1 METIGNESKAKRF
14 GKVAIDIISFVT
26 LAVII
31 ITILGIPFSAVLQ
44 KLGKEGADKMF
55 YFVLSE
61 TLMLIGIFLSAWI
74 VWHFRGVSL
83 TGLGRSLAIRKKD
96 LLSGISLAIV
106 LYAVGFGVSLLAG
119 AIEIAGVVFN
129 PSSLLISFV
138 FFLLVAITE
147 ELFGTWGVIMMAIIV
162 LFACLTTAI
171 GLTSGF
177 AGTLENLTN
186 GKCKYKTIVIVMSV
200 FSFVVSNAGIEK
212 IISVAAPML
221 SVIFPCFITMS
232 VLMFFG
238 KYIKNDNVIRVATL
252 FAFVISLSEVLAGFG
267 LPLTYTQYLPLHEYS
282 LGWILPAVIG
292 GIIGKFIPCKQS
304 EA

>member
-1 METIGNESKAKRF
+1 METIGNEPKAKRF

-31 ITILGIPFSAVLQ
+31 ITILGIPFSSVLQ

-83 TGLGRSLAIRKKD
+83 AGLGRSLAIRKKD

-147 ELFGTWGVIMMAIIV
+147 EFALRGFVLERMLQGGVNKFWALF
-162 LFACLTTAI
+162 
-171 GLTSGF
+171 
-177 AGTLENLTN
+177 
-186 GKCKYKTIVIVMSV
+186 
-200 FSFVVSNAGIEK
+200 
-212 IISVAAPML
+212 L
-221 SVIFPCFITMS
+221 S
-232 VLMFFG
+232 
-238 KYIKNDNVIRVATL
+238 ATL
-252 FAFVISLSEVLAGFG
+252 FSLVHIANPNFDFLSFINILLAGILLGSSYIYTRNLCFPIALHWFWNWIQGPVLGYEVSGNKFCDG
-267 LPLTYTQYLPLHEYS
+267 LLTLYLPEANLINGGAFGFEGS
-282 LGWILPAVIG
+282 ILCTVLMAAGTAVIL
-292 GIIGKFIPCKQS
+292 KMFRKN
-304 EA
+304 

>member
-1 METIGNESKAKRF
+1 METIVNEPKAKRF

-31 ITILGIPFSAVLQ
+31 ITILGIPFSSVLQ

-83 TGLGRSLAIRKKD
+83 AGLGRSLAIRKKD

-147 ELFGTWGVIMMAIIV
+147 EFALRGFVLERMLQGGVNKFWALF
-162 LFACLTTAI
+162 
-171 GLTSGF
+171 
-177 AGTLENLTN
+177 
-186 GKCKYKTIVIVMSV
+186 
-200 FSFVVSNAGIEK
+200 
-212 IISVAAPML
+212 L
-221 SVIFPCFITMS
+221 S
-232 VLMFFG
+232 
-238 KYIKNDNVIRVATL
+238 ATL
-252 FAFVISLSEVLAGFG
+252 FSLVHIANPNFDFLSFINILLAGILLGSSYIYTRNLCFPIALHWFWNWIQGPVLGYEVSGNKFCDGLLTLHLPEANLINGGAFG
-267 LPLTYTQYLPLHEYS
+267 FEGS
-282 LGWILPAVIG
+282 ILCTVLMVAGTAVIL
-292 GIIGKFIPCKQS
+292 KMFRKN
-304 EA
+304 

>member
-1 METIGNESKAKRF
+1 METIGNEPKAKRF

-147 ELFGTWGVIMMAIIV
+147 EFALRGFVLERMLQGGVNKFWALF
-162 LFACLTTAI
+162 
-171 GLTSGF
+171 
-177 AGTLENLTN
+177 
-186 GKCKYKTIVIVMSV
+186 
-200 FSFVVSNAGIEK
+200 
-212 IISVAAPML
+212 L
-221 SVIFPCFITMS
+221 S
-232 VLMFFG
+232 
-238 KYIKNDNVIRVATL
+238 ATL
-252 FAFVISLSEVLAGFG
+252 FSLVHIANPNFDFLSFINILLAGILLGSSYIYTRNLCFPIALHWFWNWIQGPVLGYEVSGNKFCDGLLTLHLPEANLINGGAFG
-267 LPLTYTQYLPLHEYS
+267 FEGS
-282 LGWILPAVIG
+282 ILCTVLMVAGTAVIL
-292 GIIGKFIPCKQS
+292 KMFRKK
-304 EA
+304 

>member
-31 ITILGIPFSAVLQ
+31 ITILGIPFSSVLQ

-83 TGLGRSLAIRKKD
+83 AGLGRSLAIRKKD

-147 ELFGTWGVIMMAIIV
+147 EFALRGGVLERMLQGGVNKFWALF
-162 LFACLTTAI
+162 
-171 GLTSGF
+171 
-177 AGTLENLTN
+177 
-186 GKCKYKTIVIVMSV
+186 
-200 FSFVVSNAGIEK
+200 
-212 IISVAAPML
+212 L
-221 SVIFPCFITMS
+221 S
-232 VLMFFG
+232 
-238 KYIKNDNVIRVATL
+238 ATL
-252 FAFVISLSEVLAGFG
+252 FSLVHIANPNFDFLSFINILLAGILLGSSYIYTRNLCFPIALHWFWNWIQGPVLGYEVSGNKFCDG
-267 LPLTYTQYLPLHEYS
+267 LLTLYLPEANLINGGAFGFEGS
-282 LGWILPAVIG
+282 ILCTVLMVAGTAVIL
-292 GIIGKFIPCKQS
+292 KMFRKN
-304 EA
+304 

>member
-31 ITILGIPFSAVLQ
+31 ITILGIPFSSVLQ

-147 ELFGTWGVIMMAIIV
+147 EFALRGFVLERMLQGGVNKFWALF
-162 LFACLTTAI
+162 
-171 GLTSGF
+171 
-177 AGTLENLTN
+177 
-186 GKCKYKTIVIVMSV
+186 
-200 FSFVVSNAGIEK
+200 
-212 IISVAAPML
+212 L
-221 SVIFPCFITMS
+221 S
-232 VLMFFG
+232 
-238 KYIKNDNVIRVATL
+238 ATL
-252 FAFVISLSEVLAGFG
+252 FSLVHIANPNFDFLSFINILLAGILLGSSYIYTRNLCFPIALHWFWNWIQGPVLGYEVSGNKFCDG
-267 LPLTYTQYLPLHEYS
+267 LLTLYLPETNLINGGAFGFEGS
-282 LGWILPAVIG
+282 ILCTVLMVAGTAVIL
-292 GIIGKFIPCKQS
+292 KMFRKN
-304 EA
+304 

>member
-1 METIGNESKAKRF
+1 METIGNEPKAKRF

-31 ITILGIPFSAVLQ
+31 ITILGIPFSSVLQ

-83 TGLGRSLAIRKKD
+83 AGLGRSLAIRKKD

-147 ELFGTWGVIMMAIIV
+147 EFALRGFVLERMLQGGVNKFWALF
-162 LFACLTTAI
+162 
-171 GLTSGF
+171 
-177 AGTLENLTN
+177 
-186 GKCKYKTIVIVMSV
+186 
-200 FSFVVSNAGIEK
+200 
-212 IISVAAPML
+212 L
-221 SVIFPCFITMS
+221 S
-232 VLMFFG
+232 
-238 KYIKNDNVIRVATL
+238 ATL
-252 FAFVISLSEVLAGFG
+252 FSLVHIANPNFDFLSFINILLAGILLG
-267 LPLTYTQYLPLHEYS
+267 SSYT
-282 LGWILPAVIG
+282 
-292 GIIGKFIPCKQS
+292 
-304 EA
+304 

>member
-1 METIGNESKAKRF
+1 METIGNEPKAKRF

-31 ITILGIPFSAVLQ
+31 ITILGIPFSSVLQ

-147 ELFGTWGVIMMAIIV
+147 EFALRGFVLERMLQGGVNKFWALF
-162 LFACLTTAI
+162 
-171 GLTSGF
+171 
-177 AGTLENLTN
+177 
-186 GKCKYKTIVIVMSV
+186 
-200 FSFVVSNAGIEK
+200 
-212 IISVAAPML
+212 L
-221 SVIFPCFITMS
+221 S
-232 VLMFFG
+232 
-238 KYIKNDNVIRVATL
+238 ATL
-252 FAFVISLSEVLAGFG
+252 FSLVHIANPNFDFLSFINILLAGILLGSSYIYTRNLCFPIALHWFWNWIQGPVLGYEVSGKKFCDG
-267 LPLTYTQYLPLHEYS
+267 LLTLYLPEANLINGGAFGFEGS
-282 LGWILPAVIG
+282 ILCTVLMVAGTGVIL
-292 GIIGKFIPCKQS
+292 KMFRKN
-304 EA
+304 

>member
-1 METIGNESKAKRF
+1 METIGNEPKAKRF

-147 ELFGTWGVIMMAIIV
+147 EFALRGFVLERMLQGGVNKFWALF
-162 LFACLTTAI
+162 
-171 GLTSGF
+171 
-177 AGTLENLTN
+177 
-186 GKCKYKTIVIVMSV
+186 
-200 FSFVVSNAGIEK
+200 
-212 IISVAAPML
+212 L
-221 SVIFPCFITMS
+221 S
-232 VLMFFG
+232 
-238 KYIKNDNVIRVATL
+238 ATL
-252 FAFVISLSEVLAGFG
+252 FSLVHIANPNFDFLSFINILLAGILLGSSYIYTRNLCFPIALHWFWNWIQGPVLGYEVSGNKFCDG
-267 LPLTYTQYLPLHEYS
+267 LLTLYLPETNLINGGAFGFEGS
-282 LGWILPAVIG
+282 ILCTVLMVAGTAVIL
-292 GIIGKFIPCKQS
+292 KMFRKN
-304 EA
+304 

>member
-14 GKVAIDIISFVT
+14 WKVAIDIISFAT

-83 TGLGRSLAIRKKD
+83 AGLGRSLAIRKKD

-119 AIEIAGVVFN
+119 AIEIAGVVFS

-147 ELFGTWGVIMMAIIV
+147 EFALRGFVLERMLQGGVNKFWALF
-162 LFACLTTAI
+162 
-171 GLTSGF
+171 
-177 AGTLENLTN
+177 
-186 GKCKYKTIVIVMSV
+186 
-200 FSFVVSNAGIEK
+200 
-212 IISVAAPML
+212 L
-221 SVIFPCFITMS
+221 S
-232 VLMFFG
+232 
-238 KYIKNDNVIRVATL
+238 ATL
-252 FAFVISLSEVLAGFG
+252 FSLVHIANPNFDFLSFINILLAGILLGSSYIYTRNLCFPIALHWFWNWIQGPVLGYEVSGNKFCDGLLTLHLPETNLINGGAFG
-267 LPLTYTQYLPLHEYS
+267 FEGS
-282 LGWILPAVIG
+282 ILCTVLMVAGTGVIL
-292 GIIGKFIPCKQS
+292 KMFRKN
-304 EA
+304 

>member
-31 ITILGIPFSAVLQ
+31 ITILGIPFSSVLQ

-83 TGLGRSLAIRKKD
+83 AGLGRSLAIRKKD

-147 ELFGTWGVIMMAIIV
+147 EFALRGFVLERMLQGGVNKFWALF
-162 LFACLTTAI
+162 
-171 GLTSGF
+171 
-177 AGTLENLTN
+177 
-186 GKCKYKTIVIVMSV
+186 
-200 FSFVVSNAGIEK
+200 
-212 IISVAAPML
+212 L
-221 SVIFPCFITMS
+221 S
-232 VLMFFG
+232 
-238 KYIKNDNVIRVATL
+238 ATL
-252 FAFVISLSEVLAGFG
+252 FSLVHIANPNFDFLSFINILLAGILLGSSYIYTRNLCFPIALHWFWNWIQGPVLGYEVSGNKFCDG
-267 LPLTYTQYLPLHEYS
+267 LLTLYLPETNLINGGAFGFEGS
-282 LGWILPAVIG
+282 ILCTVLMVAGTAVIL
-292 GIIGKFIPCKQS
+292 KMFRKN
-304 EA
+304 

>member
-1 METIGNESKAKRF
+1 METIGNEPKAKRF

-31 ITILGIPFSAVLQ
+31 ITILGIPFSSVLQ

-83 TGLGRSLAIRKKD
+83 AGLGRSLAIRKKD

-147 ELFGTWGVIMMAIIV
+147 EFALRGFVLERMLQGGVNKFWALF
-162 LFACLTTAI
+162 
-171 GLTSGF
+171 
-177 AGTLENLTN
+177 
-186 GKCKYKTIVIVMSV
+186 
-200 FSFVVSNAGIEK
+200 
-212 IISVAAPML
+212 L
-221 SVIFPCFITMS
+221 S
-232 VLMFFG
+232 
-238 KYIKNDNVIRVATL
+238 ATL
-252 FAFVISLSEVLAGFG
+252 FSLVHIANPNFDFLSFINILLAGILLGSSYIYTRNLCFPIALHWFWNWIQGPVLGYEVSVNKFCDG
-267 LPLTYTQYLPLHEYS
+267 LLTLYLPEANLINGGAFGFEGS
-282 LGWILPAVIG
+282 ILCTVLMVAGTAVIL
-292 GIIGKFIPCKQS
+292 KMFRKN
-304 EA
+304 

>member
-1 METIGNESKAKRF
+1 METIGNEPKAKRF

-96 LLSGISLAIV
+96 LLPGISLAIV

-147 ELFGTWGVIMMAIIV
+147 EFALRGFVLERMLQGGVNKFWALF
-162 LFACLTTAI
+162 
-171 GLTSGF
+171 
-177 AGTLENLTN
+177 
-186 GKCKYKTIVIVMSV
+186 
-200 FSFVVSNAGIEK
+200 
-212 IISVAAPML
+212 L
-221 SVIFPCFITMS
+221 S
-232 VLMFFG
+232 
-238 KYIKNDNVIRVATL
+238 ATL
-252 FAFVISLSEVLAGFG
+252 FSLVHIANPNFDFLSFINILLAGILLGSSYIYTRNLCFPIALHWFWNWIQGPVLGYEVSGNKFCDGLLTLHLPEANLINGGAFG
-267 LPLTYTQYLPLHEYS
+267 FEGS
-282 LGWILPAVIG
+282 ILCTVLMVAGTAVIL
-292 GIIGKFIPCKQS
+292 KMFRKN
-304 EA
+304 

>member
-1 METIGNESKAKRF
+1 METIGNEPKAKRF

-31 ITILGIPFSAVLQ
+31 ITILGIPFSSVLQ

-83 TGLGRSLAIRKKD
+83 AGLGRSLAIRKKD

-147 ELFGTWGVIMMAIIV
+147 EFALRGFVLERMLQGGVNKFWALF
-162 LFACLTTAI
+162 
-171 GLTSGF
+171 
-177 AGTLENLTN
+177 
-186 GKCKYKTIVIVMSV
+186 
-200 FSFVVSNAGIEK
+200 
-212 IISVAAPML
+212 L
-221 SVIFPCFITMS
+221 S
-232 VLMFFG
+232 
-238 KYIKNDNVIRVATL
+238 ATL
-252 FAFVISLSEVLAGFG
+252 FSLVHIANPNFDFLSFINILLAGILLGSSYIHTRNLCFPIALHWFWNWIQGPVLGYEVSGNKFCDGLLTLHLPETNLINGGAFG
-267 LPLTYTQYLPLHEYS
+267 FEGS
-282 LGWILPAVIG
+282 ILCTVLMVAGTAVIL
-292 GIIGKFIPCKQS
+292 KMFRKN
-304 EA
+304 

>member
-1 METIGNESKAKRF
+1 METIGNEPKAKRF

-31 ITILGIPFSAVLQ
+31 ITILGIPFSSVLQ

-83 TGLGRSLAIRKKD
+83 AGLGRFLAIRKKD

-147 ELFGTWGVIMMAIIV
+147 EFALRGFVLERMLQGGVNKFWALF
-162 LFACLTTAI
+162 
-171 GLTSGF
+171 
-177 AGTLENLTN
+177 
-186 GKCKYKTIVIVMSV
+186 
-200 FSFVVSNAGIEK
+200 
-212 IISVAAPML
+212 L
-221 SVIFPCFITMS
+221 S
-232 VLMFFG
+232 
-238 KYIKNDNVIRVATL
+238 ATL
-252 FAFVISLSEVLAGFG
+252 FSLVHIANPNFDFLSFINILLAGILLGSSYIYTRNLCFPIALHWFWNWIQGPVLGYEVSGNKFCDGLLTLHLPEANLINGGAFG
-267 LPLTYTQYLPLHEYS
+267 FEGS
-282 LGWILPAVIG
+282 ILCTVLMVAGTAVIL
-292 GIIGKFIPCKQS
+292 KMFRKK
-304 EA
+304 

>member
-83 TGLGRSLAIRKKD
+83 AGLGRSLAIRKKD

-147 ELFGTWGVIMMAIIV
+147 EFALRGFVLERMLQGGVNKFWALF
-162 LFACLTTAI
+162 
-171 GLTSGF
+171 
-177 AGTLENLTN
+177 
-186 GKCKYKTIVIVMSV
+186 
-200 FSFVVSNAGIEK
+200 
-212 IISVAAPML
+212 L
-221 SVIFPCFITMS
+221 S
-232 VLMFFG
+232 
-238 KYIKNDNVIRVATL
+238 ATL
-252 FAFVISLSEVLAGFG
+252 FSLVHIANPNFDFLSFINILLAGILLGSSYIYTRNLCFPIALHWFWNWIQGPVLGYEVSGNKFCDG
-267 LPLTYTQYLPLHEYS
+267 LLTLYLPETNLINGGAFGFEGS
-282 LGWILPAVIG
+282 ILCTVLMVAGTAVIL
-292 GIIGKFIPCKQS
+292 KMFRKN
-304 EA
+304 

>member
-1 METIGNESKAKRF
+1 METIGNEPKAKRF

-147 ELFGTWGVIMMAIIV
+147 EFALRGFVLERMLQGGVNKFWALF
-162 LFACLTTAI
+162 
-171 GLTSGF
+171 
-177 AGTLENLTN
+177 
-186 GKCKYKTIVIVMSV
+186 
-200 FSFVVSNAGIEK
+200 
-212 IISVAAPML
+212 L
-221 SVIFPCFITMS
+221 S
-232 VLMFFG
+232 
-238 KYIKNDNVIRVATL
+238 ATL
-252 FAFVISLSEVLAGFG
+252 FSLVHIANPNFDFLSFINILLAGILLGSSYIYTRNLCFPIALHWFWNWIQGPVLGYEVSGNKFCDGLLTLHLPEANLINGGAFG
-267 LPLTYTQYLPLHEYS
+267 FEGS
-282 LGWILPAVIG
+282 ILCMVLMVAGTAVIL
-292 GIIGKFIPCKQS
+292 KMFRKN
-304 EA
+304 

>member
-1 METIGNESKAKRF
+1 METIGNEPKAKRF

-31 ITILGIPFSAVLQ
+31 TTILGIPFSAVLQ

-83 TGLGRSLAIRKKD
+83 AGLERSLAIRKKD

-147 ELFGTWGVIMMAIIV
+147 EFALRGFVLERMLQGGVNKFWALF
-162 LFACLTTAI
+162 
-171 GLTSGF
+171 
-177 AGTLENLTN
+177 
-186 GKCKYKTIVIVMSV
+186 
-200 FSFVVSNAGIEK
+200 
-212 IISVAAPML
+212 L
-221 SVIFPCFITMS
+221 S
-232 VLMFFG
+232 
-238 KYIKNDNVIRVATL
+238 ATL
-252 FAFVISLSEVLAGFG
+252 FSLVHIANPNFDFLSFINILLAGILLGSSYIYTRNLCFPIALHWFWNWIQGPVLGYEVSGNKFCDGLLTLHLPEANLINGEAFG
-267 LPLTYTQYLPLHEYS
+267 FEGS
-282 LGWILPAVIG
+282 ILCTVLMVAGTAVIL
-292 GIIGKFIPCKQS
+292 KMFRKN
-304 EA
+304 

>member
-1 METIGNESKAKRF
+1 METIGNEPKAKRF

-31 ITILGIPFSAVLQ
+31 ITILGIPFSSVLQ
-44 KLGKEGADKMF
+44 KLGKEGVDKMF

-83 TGLGRSLAIRKKD
+83 AGLGRSLAIRKKD

-147 ELFGTWGVIMMAIIV
+147 EFALRGFVLERMLQGGVNKFWALF
-162 LFACLTTAI
+162 
-171 GLTSGF
+171 
-177 AGTLENLTN
+177 
-186 GKCKYKTIVIVMSV
+186 
-200 FSFVVSNAGIEK
+200 
-212 IISVAAPML
+212 L
-221 SVIFPCFITMS
+221 S
-232 VLMFFG
+232 
-238 KYIKNDNVIRVATL
+238 ATL
-252 FAFVISLSEVLAGFG
+252 FSLVHIANPNFDFLSFINILLAGILLGSSYIYTRNLCFPIALHWFWNWIQGPVLGYEVSGNKFCDGLLTLHLPEANLINGGAFG
-267 LPLTYTQYLPLHEYS
+267 FEGS
-282 LGWILPAVIG
+282 ILCTVLMVAGTAVIL
-292 GIIGKFIPCKQS
+292 KMFRKN
-304 EA
+304 

>member
-1 METIGNESKAKRF
+1 METIGNEPKAKRF

-31 ITILGIPFSAVLQ
+31 ITILGIPFSSVLQ

-83 TGLGRSLAIRKKD
+83 AGLGRSLAIRKKD

-147 ELFGTWGVIMMAIIV
+147 EFALRGVVLERMLQGGVNKFWALF
-162 LFACLTTAI
+162 
-171 GLTSGF
+171 
-177 AGTLENLTN
+177 
-186 GKCKYKTIVIVMSV
+186 
-200 FSFVVSNAGIEK
+200 
-212 IISVAAPML
+212 L
-221 SVIFPCFITMS
+221 S
-232 VLMFFG
+232 
-238 KYIKNDNVIRVATL
+238 ATL
-252 FAFVISLSEVLAGFG
+252 FSLVHIANPNFDFLSFINILLAGILLGSSYIYTRNLCFPIALHWFWNWIQGPVLGYEVSGNKFCDGLLTLYLLETNLINGGAFG
-267 LPLTYTQYLPLHEYS
+267 FEGS
-282 LGWILPAVIG
+282 ILCTVLMVAGTAVIL
-292 GIIGKFIPCKQS
+292 KMFRKN
-304 EA
+304 

>member
-1 METIGNESKAKRF
+1 METIGNEPKAKRF

-31 ITILGIPFSAVLQ
+31 ITILGIPFSSVLQ

-83 TGLGRSLAIRKKD
+83 AGLGRSLAIRKKD

-147 ELFGTWGVIMMAIIV
+147 EFALRGFVLERMLQGGVNKFWALF
-162 LFACLTTAI
+162 
-171 GLTSGF
+171 
-177 AGTLENLTN
+177 
-186 GKCKYKTIVIVMSV
+186 
-200 FSFVVSNAGIEK
+200 
-212 IISVAAPML
+212 L
-221 SVIFPCFITMS
+221 S
-232 VLMFFG
+232 
-238 KYIKNDNVIRVATL
+238 ATL
-252 FAFVISLSEVLAGFG
+252 FSLVHIANPNFDFLSFINILLAGILLGSSYIYPRNLCFPIALHWFWNWIQGPVLGYEVSGNKFCVG
-267 LPLTYTQYLPLHEYS
+267 LLTLYLPEANLINGGAFGFEGS
-282 LGWILPAVIG
+282 ILCTVLMVAGTAVIL
-292 GIIGKFIPCKQS
+292 KMFRKN
-304 EA
+304 

>member
-1 METIGNESKAKRF
+1 METIGNEPKAKRF

-44 KLGKEGADKMF
+44 KPGKEGADKMF

-83 TGLGRSLAIRKKD
+83 AGLGRSLAIRKKD

-147 ELFGTWGVIMMAIIV
+147 EFALRGFVLERMLQGGVNKFWALF
-162 LFACLTTAI
+162 
-171 GLTSGF
+171 
-177 AGTLENLTN
+177 
-186 GKCKYKTIVIVMSV
+186 
-200 FSFVVSNAGIEK
+200 
-212 IISVAAPML
+212 L
-221 SVIFPCFITMS
+221 S
-232 VLMFFG
+232 
-238 KYIKNDNVIRVATL
+238 ATL
-252 FAFVISLSEVLAGFG
+252 FSLVHIANPNFDFLSFINILLAGILLGSSYIYTRNLCFPIALHWFWNWIQGPVLGYEVSGNKFCDG
-267 LPLTYTQYLPLHEYS
+267 LLTLYLPETNLINGGAFGFEGS
-282 LGWILPAVIG
+282 ILCTVLMVAGTAVIL
-292 GIIGKFIPCKQS
+292 KMFRKN
-304 EA
+304 

>member
-1 METIGNESKAKRF
+1 METIGNEPKAKRF

-31 ITILGIPFSAVLQ
+31 ITILGIPFSSVLQ

-74 VWHFRGVSL
+74 VWHFRVVSL
-83 TGLGRSLAIRKKD
+83 AGLGRSLAIRKKD

-147 ELFGTWGVIMMAIIV
+147 EFALRGFVLERMLQGGVNKFWALF
-162 LFACLTTAI
+162 
-171 GLTSGF
+171 
-177 AGTLENLTN
+177 
-186 GKCKYKTIVIVMSV
+186 
-200 FSFVVSNAGIEK
+200 
-212 IISVAAPML
+212 L
-221 SVIFPCFITMS
+221 S
-232 VLMFFG
+232 
-238 KYIKNDNVIRVATL
+238 ATL
-252 FAFVISLSEVLAGFG
+252 FSLVHIANPNFDFLSFINILLAGILLGSSYIYTRNLCFPIALHWFWNWIQGPVLGYEVSGNKFCDG
-267 LPLTYTQYLPLHEYS
+267 LLTLYLPETNLINGGAFGFEGS
-282 LGWILPAVIG
+282 ILCTVLMVAGTAVIL
-292 GIIGKFIPCKQS
+292 KMFRKN
-304 EA
+304 

>member
-1 METIGNESKAKRF
+1 METIGNEPKAKRF

-55 YFVLSE
+55 NFVLSE

-147 ELFGTWGVIMMAIIV
+147 EFALRGFVLERMLQGGVNKFWALF
-162 LFACLTTAI
+162 
-171 GLTSGF
+171 
-177 AGTLENLTN
+177 
-186 GKCKYKTIVIVMSV
+186 
-200 FSFVVSNAGIEK
+200 
-212 IISVAAPML
+212 L
-221 SVIFPCFITMS
+221 S
-232 VLMFFG
+232 
-238 KYIKNDNVIRVATL
+238 ATL
-252 FAFVISLSEVLAGFG
+252 FSLVHIANPNFDFLSFINILLAGILLGSSYIYTRNLCFPIALHWFWNWMQGPVLGYEVSGNKFCDG
-267 LPLTYTQYLPLHEYS
+267 LLTLYLPETNLINGGAFGFEGS
-282 LGWILPAVIG
+282 ILCTVLMVAGTAVIL
-292 GIIGKFIPCKQS
+292 KMFRKN
-304 EA
+304 

>member
-1 METIGNESKAKRF
+1 METIGNEPKAKRF

-31 ITILGIPFSAVLQ
+31 ITILGIPFSSVLQ

-147 ELFGTWGVIMMAIIV
+147 EFALRGFVLERMLQGGVNKFWALF
-162 LFACLTTAI
+162 
-171 GLTSGF
+171 
-177 AGTLENLTN
+177 
-186 GKCKYKTIVIVMSV
+186 
-200 FSFVVSNAGIEK
+200 
-212 IISVAAPML
+212 L
-221 SVIFPCFITMS
+221 S
-232 VLMFFG
+232 
-238 KYIKNDNVIRVATL
+238 ATL
-252 FAFVISLSEVLAGFG
+252 FSLVHIANPNFDFLSFINILLAGILLGSSYIYTRNLCFPIALHWFWNWIQGPVLGYEVSGNKFCDG
-267 LPLTYTQYLPLHEYS
+267 LLTLYLPEANLINGGAFGFEGS
-282 LGWILPAVIG
+282 ILCTVLMVAGTGVIL
-292 GIIGKFIPCKQS
+292 KMFRKK
-304 EA
+304 

>member
-1 METIGNESKAKRF
+1 METIGNEPKAKRF

-31 ITILGIPFSAVLQ
+31 ITILGIPFSSVLQ

-119 AIEIAGVVFN
+119 AVEIAGVVFN

-147 ELFGTWGVIMMAIIV
+147 EFALRGFVLERMLQGGVNKFWALF
-162 LFACLTTAI
+162 
-171 GLTSGF
+171 
-177 AGTLENLTN
+177 
-186 GKCKYKTIVIVMSV
+186 
-200 FSFVVSNAGIEK
+200 
-212 IISVAAPML
+212 L
-221 SVIFPCFITMS
+221 S
-232 VLMFFG
+232 
-238 KYIKNDNVIRVATL
+238 ATL
-252 FAFVISLSEVLAGFG
+252 FSLVHIANPNFDFLSFINILLAGILLGSSYIYTRNLCFPIALHWFWNWIQGPVLGYEVSGNKFCDG
-267 LPLTYTQYLPLHEYS
+267 LLTLYLPEANLINGGAFGFEGS
-282 LGWILPAVIG
+282 ILCTVLMVAGTAVIL
-292 GIIGKFIPCKQS
+292 KMFRKK
-304 EA
+304 

>member
-1 METIGNESKAKRF
+1 METIGNEPKAKRF

-147 ELFGTWGVIMMAIIV
+147 EFALRGFVLERMLQGGVNKFWALF
-162 LFACLTTAI
+162 
-171 GLTSGF
+171 
-177 AGTLENLTN
+177 
-186 GKCKYKTIVIVMSV
+186 
-200 FSFVVSNAGIEK
+200 
-212 IISVAAPML
+212 L
-221 SVIFPCFITMS
+221 S
-232 VLMFFG
+232 
-238 KYIKNDNVIRVATL
+238 ATL
-252 FAFVISLSEVLAGFG
+252 FSLVHIANPNFDFLSFINILLAGILLGSSYIYTRNLCFPIALHWFWNWIQGPVLGYEVSGNKFCDGLLTLHLPETNLINGGAFG
-267 LPLTYTQYLPLHEYS
+267 FEGS
-282 LGWILPAVIG
+282 ILCTVLMVAGTAVIL
-292 GIIGKFIPCKQS
+292 KMFRKN
-304 EA
+304 

>member
-1 METIGNESKAKRF
+1 METIGNEPKAKRF

-31 ITILGIPFSAVLQ
+31 ITILGTPFSSVLQ

-83 TGLGRSLAIRKKD
+83 AGLGRSLAIRKKD

-147 ELFGTWGVIMMAIIV
+147 EFALRGFVLERMLQGGVNKFWALF
-162 LFACLTTAI
+162 
-171 GLTSGF
+171 
-177 AGTLENLTN
+177 
-186 GKCKYKTIVIVMSV
+186 
-200 FSFVVSNAGIEK
+200 
-212 IISVAAPML
+212 L
-221 SVIFPCFITMS
+221 S
-232 VLMFFG
+232 
-238 KYIKNDNVIRVATL
+238 ATL
-252 FAFVISLSEVLAGFG
+252 FSLVHIANPNFDFLSFINILLAGILLGSSYIYTRNLCFPIALHWFWNWIQGPVLGYEVSGNKFCDG
-267 LPLTYTQYLPLHEYS
+267 LLTLYLPEANLINGGAFGFEGS
-282 LGWILPAVIG
+282 ILCTVLMVAGTAVIL
-292 GIIGKFIPCKQS
+292 KMFRKN
-304 EA
+304 

>member
-44 KLGKEGADKMF
+44 KQGKEGADKMF

-147 ELFGTWGVIMMAIIV
+147 EFALRGFVLERMLQGGVNKFWALF
-162 LFACLTTAI
+162 
-171 GLTSGF
+171 
-177 AGTLENLTN
+177 
-186 GKCKYKTIVIVMSV
+186 
-200 FSFVVSNAGIEK
+200 
-212 IISVAAPML
+212 L
-221 SVIFPCFITMS
+221 S
-232 VLMFFG
+232 
-238 KYIKNDNVIRVATL
+238 ATL
-252 FAFVISLSEVLAGFG
+252 FSLVHIANPNFDFLSFINILLAGILLGSSYIYTRNLCFPIALHWFWNWIQGPVLGYEVSGNKFCDGLLTLHLPEANLINGGAFG
-267 LPLTYTQYLPLHEYS
+267 FEGS
-282 LGWILPAVIG
+282 ILCTVLMVAGTGVIL
-292 GIIGKFIPCKQS
+292 KMFRKN
-304 EA
+304 

>member
-1 METIGNESKAKRF
+1 METIGNEPKAKRF

-31 ITILGIPFSAVLQ
+31 ITILGIPFSSVLQ

-83 TGLGRSLAIRKKD
+83 AGLGRSLAIRKKD

-147 ELFGTWGVIMMAIIV
+147 EFALRGFVLERMLQGGVNKFWALF
-162 LFACLTTAI
+162 
-171 GLTSGF
+171 
-177 AGTLENLTN
+177 
-186 GKCKYKTIVIVMSV
+186 
-200 FSFVVSNAGIEK
+200 
-212 IISVAAPML
+212 L
-221 SVIFPCFITMS
+221 S
-232 VLMFFG
+232 
-238 KYIKNDNVIRVATL
+238 ATL
-252 FAFVISLSEVLAGFG
+252 FSLVHIANPNFDFLSFINILLAGILLGLLIYTRVISVSR
-267 LPLTYTQYLPLHEYS
+267 
-282 LGWILPAVIG
+282 
-292 GIIGKFIPCKQS
+292 
-304 EA
+304 

>member
-31 ITILGIPFSAVLQ
+31 ITILGIPFSSVLQ
-44 KLGKEGADKMF
+44 KRGKEGADKMF

-83 TGLGRSLAIRKKD
+83 AGLGRSLAIRKKD

-106 LYAVGFGVSLLAG
+106 LYAVGFGVSLLSG
-119 AIEIAGVVFN
+119 AIEISGVVFN

-147 ELFGTWGVIMMAIIV
+147 EFALRGFVLERMLQGGVNKFWALF
-162 LFACLTTAI
+162 
-171 GLTSGF
+171 
-177 AGTLENLTN
+177 
-186 GKCKYKTIVIVMSV
+186 
-200 FSFVVSNAGIEK
+200 
-212 IISVAAPML
+212 L
-221 SVIFPCFITMS
+221 S
-232 VLMFFG
+232 
-238 KYIKNDNVIRVATL
+238 ATL
-252 FAFVISLSEVLAGFG
+252 FSLVHIANPNFDFLSFINILLAGILLGSSYIYTRNLCFPIALHWFWNWIQGPVLGYEVSGNKFCDG
-267 LPLTYTQYLPLHEYS
+267 LLTLYLPETNLINGGAFGFEGS
-282 LGWILPAVIG
+282 ILCTVLMVAGTAVIL
-292 GIIGKFIPCKQS
+292 KMFRKN
-304 EA
+304 